1 MTTDAGAPQVPDPEV
16 RDATE
21 AKERKRQKKARAAW
35 ISFIGR
41 IVAQIVGAVV
51 TIGLGLY
58 LVNRSNPPSPEQ
70 APASRAVVPARVQRS
85 DGPAAIAVLPLQ
97 NLSGDPKQDYFADG
111 MTEAL
116 IAQLAQV
123 KGLRVISRTS
133 SMQYK
138 GQAKPIPQIAQEL
151 GVGLIVEGSVTR
163 SGDRIRIT
171 AQLIDAAR
179 DEHIWARSYD
189 RTSRDVLALE
199 ADVAGAI
206 VGEIQGAAAAQRR
219 AASAQ
224 AVDPAVYDLYLRGR
238 HAWNNRTAEGY
249 AEAVRYFE
257 QAIQLDP
264 TFALAHAGLADAY
277 QLGGSALDPDA
288 LARARVAA
296 QRALELDAD
305 LAEAHASLGGLLHR
319 RENDIEGAEREFR
332 RAIELNAGYATAR
345 QWFAILLSEE
355 GREDEALREG
365 NEAVA
370 LDPLSG
376 LMRQTLARVHYYGR
390 RYDLAVNEA
399 RRALQI
405 SPSLP
410 LARETLGRS
419 LVALKRY
426 AEAARVYDPES
437 RLSPDNLATLSL
449 AWRWSGENSRA
460 DATIAQLLERRPLSV
475 GALVRWYAGSGD
487 VTKALTTLENGVVSG
502 FSPQALKNDPAMD
515 GLRSHARF
523 QEVLRRAGVIR
534 RTTPNSITPNS

>member
-1 MTTDAGAPQVPDPEV
+1 MPDAPSGAPQIPDPAV
-16 RDATE
+16 KDA
-21 AKERKRQKKARAAW
+21 KDKKKKKNKARAAW
-35 ISFIGR
+35 ISFVGR

-58 LVNRSNPPSPEQ
+58 LVNRSNPRSPEPATPSSAA
-70 APASRAVVPARVQRS
+70 APQRS
-85 DGPAAIAVLPLQ
+85 QRPDGPVAIAVLPLQ
-97 NLSGDPKQDYFADG
+97 NFSGDPKQDYFADG

-138 GQAKPIPQIAQEL
+138 GQTKPVPQIAQEL
-151 GVGLIVEGSVTR
+151 GVGLIVEGSVAR

-171 AQLIDAAR
+171 AQVIDASK

-189 RTSRDVLALE
+189 RTSSDVLALE
-199 ADVAGAI
+199 ADVATAI
-206 VGEIQGAAAAQRR
+206 VGEIQGVAAAQRR
-219 AASAQ
+219 AASVQ

-238 HAWNNRTAEGY
+238 HAWNSRTAEGY
-249 AEAVRYFE
+249 AEAIRYFE
-257 QAIQLDP
+257 QAIKQDP

-288 LARARVAA
+288 LARARAAA

-305 LAEAHASLGGLLHR
+305 LGEAHASLGGLLHR

-355 GREDEALREG
+355 GRADEALREAT
-365 NEAVA
+365 EAVA

-376 LMRQTLARVHYYGR
+376 LMRQTLSRVHYYGR

-426 AEAARVYDPES
+426 PEAARVYDPANN
-437 RLSPDNLATLSL
+437 LSSDNLATLSL
-449 AWRWSGENSRA
+449 AWRSSGEGSRA
-460 DATIAQLLERRPLSV
+460 DVTIGQLLERRPLPV

-487 VTKALTTLENGVVSG
+487 VTKALTTLENGVASG

-515 GLRSHARF
+515 ALRSHARF
-523 QEVLRRAGVIR
+523 QEILRRAGVNR
-534 RTTPNSITPNS
+534 ANRTSPGN